1 MKVAYEKAR
10 RESHAA
16 MREDTDLCQ
25 ICGGS
30 PCWATCVNFMFVLC
44 VST

>member
-16 MREDTDLCQ
+16 MREETDLCQ

-30 PCWATCVNFMFVLC
+30 PCCVNLMFVLY